1 MWANRLIARILA
13 SDVAMTSRPASDV
26 PESLVQ
32 RVRKLLDKAE
42 ATTNVHEAEAF
53 SQKAAQLVALH
64 RISPE
69 RLEAVGRGDGELG
82 IVEINVGRG
91 AYVRARLALLAA
103 VSEPHDVRVVYQATP
118 AGTIGFAA
126 GFRRDLDVVEMLYE
140 SLHQQASAQ
149 MAEIKRGS
157 GGATQRYRRSFLFGF
172 ADRVGQILAEAK
184 AGAEEAVVQAQA
196 SSTALAIRER
206 REEVDGYVRESW
218 GRVRAAAA
226 PSSVGPDGW
235 HSGAKAAERADVGRK
250 RVGGRRGLGRGRR

>member
-1 MWANRLIARILA
+1 MWANRSIARILA

-69 RLEAVGRGDGELG
+69 RLQAVERGDDELG

-91 AYVRARLALLAA
+91 AYVRARLALLVA
-103 VSEPHDVRVVYQATP
+103 VSQPHDVRIVFQSTP
-118 AGTIGFAA
+118 VGTIAFAA

-157 GGATQRYRRSFLFGF
+157 GAATQRYRRSFLFGF
-172 ADRVGQILAEAK
+172 ADRVGLILKEAK
-184 AGAEEAVVQAQA
+184 SKAEDAVAPAAA
-196 SSTALAIRER
+196 SSTELAIRER

-218 GRVRAAAA
+218 GRVRTAAA
-226 PSSVGPDGW
+226 PRSVGPDGW
-235 HSGAKAAERADVGRK
+235 HSGYQAAEHADVGRK
-250 RVGGRRGLGRGRR
+250 RVGGRRGIGRG